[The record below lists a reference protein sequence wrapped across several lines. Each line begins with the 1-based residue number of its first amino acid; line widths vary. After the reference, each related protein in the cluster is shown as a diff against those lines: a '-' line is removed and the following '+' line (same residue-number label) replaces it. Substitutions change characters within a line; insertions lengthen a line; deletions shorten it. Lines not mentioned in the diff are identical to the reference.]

1 MFLIKRE
8 QRQRMGD
15 PAFVD
20 RTVDRVK
27 RFYLEYVYMLEDQ
40 ELRFRVKHAIE
51 KARSYGLTKES
62 SISVFV
68 AHMLTIS
75 PEFDKQDAIQD
86 ALHDPD
92 LAPDNRM
99 QAMRATVFDEDWEEA
114 TKQCDPAAYWAKIH
128 EAKQVKG
135 GNNG

>member
-27 RFYLEYVYMLEDQ
+27 RFYLDYIYMLEDQ

-68 AHMLTIS
+68 AHMLTLG
-75 PEFDKQDAIQD
+75 PEFDKQSAIQA
-86 ALHDPD
+86 ALHDQD

-114 TKQCDPAAYWAKIH
+114 TKQCDPTTYWAMIH
-128 EAKQVKG
+128 EAKQSKG
-135 GNNG
+135 GENA